1 MALTEKEKQIVEHG
15 KENGKSEAEVL
26 MALSEFNS
34 QKKEQPSSVSD
45 LGQTI
50 SDTAS
55 GIKEDVVE
63 TGEEIGQSFQDRK
76 QNTQKSIKASQEDN
90 QTWAETA
97 GQGIG
102 ELAGFVSDTAGSL
115 VKGAG
120 KAVLPDQG
128 KVSEESAGEAITS
141 AVDAGLDATGADK
154 LVQKYNKMQKE
165 NPRAARNIGAVLSI
179 GELAADV
186 AGGGAVTKAGK
197 QAAQEVLESG
207 GKVAK
212 KAGDTVSSATNKVSE
227 TADSV
232 SDATPNI
239 RKGTDVPETA
249 VTGSRKA
256 AEESAPKVTT
266 LESRLGFT
274 PAQKRRFQKAGPEK
288 TQQYIDAV
296 KRRNVD
302 DTAPT
307 PMEFGGDKVRDTVE
321 KLDDKLQDSGSQ
333 IGKTREK
340 LATIEAN
347 IDQVENIEKTFK
359 NELDKLNLEV
369 QNDEVV
375 SPKGKIAQTGSQR
388 DLNVLTDLWKD
399 IKTVKESPKLTNLV
413 DLRSKFDNKV
423 KFGKKAQEVSDS
435 VDNLSRNVRS
445 NIAETMRD
453 VVGPSKADDVEKFSK
468 VIDARDTL
476 KSFTDRRAGGEYL
489 LRVVQSG
496 RGGEA
501 REIINTVKDIT
512 GRDLM
517 DDAVLMRK
525 VTDVLGSDAQKTLFE
540 QKAGSL
546 GIDEVFQA
554 ARGNPGA
561 VSRIIDKGID
571 AAVDEERILRGA
583 AE

>member
-141 AVDAGLDATGADK
+141 AVETGLDATGADK